1 MLSFTDYSENM
12 KNYRLFLPLIAA
24 VLLSLSLNGQTDLS
38 APVPVDPAIRTGKLD
53 NGLTYFIRYNKEP
66 EKRASFYFIQNVG
79 ALLENDDQNGLAHFL
94 EHMALNGTEHF
105 PGKAI
110 ISGLEKHGL
119 EFGPNINAYTI
130 YDETVYNLSDVPVDS
145 PGLLDSCLLMLY
157 DWSDYISLTD
167 KEIDAERGVIK
178 EEWRTRRDA
187 DFRMMKIFLPV
198 VLKDSKYAIRDIIGD
213 LNVIENFKYSTLRD
227 FYTQWYR
234 PDLQAI
240 SIVGDFNVE
249 DMEKKVKELF
259 SKLKKV
265 DNPTPRPDFEVP
277 YHKET
282 LFVLAADKEASQSS
296 VSVYI
301 KHKALLPEEKN
312 MGYYRNQIVIRLM
325 NSMINT
331 RINELL
337 QKGTPPFV
345 MGSVSYSELVRGV
358 DALILSA
365 TANPNQEDVAMR
377 AIFTE
382 AERARKYGFTN
393 GELDRV
399 KANLLTS
406 YENYYKQKDK
416 IPNDSYESDIQDYFL
431 NREPLTSID
440 FDFDYL
446 KKALPG
452 ITAEEVSK
460 LFASLMTED
469 NRVIVV
475 QGPEGEGT
483 KHLNESEAVGIISQV
498 RNSDIAPYQDAALG
512 ESFIS
517 GVLPG
522 SKVIKTVALPQFNAI
537 EWTLANNAKVIYRK
551 ADYEKDN
558 VILTSFSLGG
568 TSLYETG
575 MLPSASM
582 LPNIIG
588 TYGLGDFDN
597 VTLQKMMAGKKATA
611 NVSLGE
617 ITEGINGSSTPKDFE
632 TMMQLLYLRFAKP
645 RFDTGAHKAIM
656 SRYAAFLKNMANDPN
671 KILQDSV
678 SLYLT
683 NYSSRTVI
691 MNNEMLGKVDLEK
704 IRKIYTERF
713 SNASDFT
720 FIIVGN
726 VDEETVKQL
735 SEKYIGSI
743 TAGTGGEKFADNN
756 VRPPKGKFVK
766 DVQIPLAV
774 PKSTV
779 FVSHSGSFKYNSYNN
794 VCLKVM
800 NGILDLVLTEKI
812 REEAGGT
819 YGVSVNLSSQLNPY
833 QNAQGLIMFDCDP
846 AKAESLKAIIYSQI
860 DSMISVGPSRQ
871 NLDKAVNNMLKNR
884 EESKLHNNYWS
895 SVIYSWYYTGVN
907 VNDPENYEEIL
918 KKLKVKDI
926 QKAAKSFFG
935 KADVADIV
943 FRPKTEK

>member
-1 MLSFTDYSENM
+1 M
-12 KNYRLFLPLIAA
+12 KTYRFLLPLIAA
-24 VLLSLSLNGQTDLS
+24 VLLSLSLNGQTDLTS
-38 APVPVDPAIRTGKLD
+38 PVPVDPAIRTGKLD

-79 ALLENDDQNGLAHFL
+79 ALLENDNQNGLAHFL

-110 ISGLEKHGL
+110 ISSLEKHGVA
-119 EFGPNINAYTI
+119 FGENINAFTAF
-130 YDETVYNLSDVPVDS
+130 DETVYNLSDVPVDS
-145 PGLLDSCLLMLY
+145 PGLMDSCLMMLY

-187 DFRMMKIFLPV
+187 SFRMMKKYLPV
-198 VLKDSKYAIRDIIGD
+198 VLKGSKYEVRDVIGD
-213 LNVIENFKYSTLRD
+213 LNVIENFSYTTLRD
-227 FYTQWYR
+227 FYSQWYR
-234 PDLQAI
+234 PDLQAVAV
-240 SIVGDFNVE
+240 VGDFNPDE
-249 DMEKKVKELF
+249 MEKKVKDLF

-265 DNPTPRPDFEVP
+265 DNPAPRPVFDIP

-282 LFVLAADKEASQSS
+282 LFVLATDKEASQSS

-301 KHKALLPEEKN
+301 KHKAPVPEEKN
-312 MGYYRNQIVIRLM
+312 MSYYRNQIVIRLM

-345 MGSVSYSELVRGV
+345 NGSVSYSELVRGV
-358 DALILSA
+358 DALTLSA
-365 TANPNQEDVAMR
+365 TANPNQEDMALKGL
-377 AIFTE
+377 FTE

-393 GELDRV
+393 GELDRAR
-399 KANLLTS
+399 ANLLTS
-406 YENYYKQKDK
+406 YENYYRQKDK

-431 NREPLTSID
+431 TREPLTSID
-440 FDFDYL
+440 FDYDYM
-446 KKALPG
+446 KKTLPA
-452 ITAEEVSK
+452 ITAEEISK
-460 LFASLMTED
+460 LFTSLFTED

-475 QGPEGEGT
+475 QGPEGEGI
-483 KHLNESEAVGIISQV
+483 KHLSESESLAIIGQV
-498 RNSDIAPYQDAALG
+498 KNSEIAPYQDAVMGQSLITW
-512 ESFIS
+512 E
-517 GVLPG
+517 LPG
-522 SKVIKTVALPQFNAI
+522 SKIIKTVTLPQFNAI

-558 VILTSFSLGG
+558 VILSSFSLGG
-568 TSLYETG
+568 TSLYATD

-582 LPNIIG
+582 LSNLMG

-611 NVSLGE
+611 SVSLGQ
-617 ITEGINGSSTPKDFE
+617 ITEGINGSATPKDFE

-645 RFDTGAHKAIM
+645 RFDSAAHTAIM
-656 SRYAAFLKNMANDPN
+656 SRYAAFLKNMSNDPS
-671 KILQDSV
+671 KIMQDSV
-678 SLYLT
+678 SLFLT
-683 NYSSRTVI
+683 NFSPRTVI

-704 IRKIYTERF
+704 IKKIYTERF
-713 SNASDFT
+713 SNASEFT

-726 VDEETVKQL
+726 VDEETVKPL
-735 SEKYIGSI
+735 VEKYIGSI
-743 TAGTGGEKFADNN
+743 RSGNAGEKFIDNK

-766 DVQIPLAV
+766 DVQITLAV
-774 PKSTV
+774 PKTTV
-779 FVSHSGSFKYNSYNN
+779 FVSHSNSFKYNPYNN
-794 VCLKVM
+794 VCLKVI
-800 NGILDLVLTEKI
+800 NGILDLVYTEKV

-819 YGVSVNLSSQLNPY
+819 YGVSVSLSSQLYPY

-846 AKAESLKAIIYSQI
+846 AKAEVLKAIIYNQI
-860 DSMISVGPSRQ
+860 DSMINFGPKKE
-871 NLDKAVNNMLKNR
+871 NLDKTVSNMLKNR

-895 SVIYSWYYTGVN
+895 SAIYSWYYTDVN
-907 VNDPENYEEIL
+907 VDDPKNYEDIL
-918 KKLKVKDI
+918 KKLTVKDI

-935 KADVADIV
+935 TANVADIV
-943 FRPKTEK
+943 FRPKTDK